1 MLSIFKSLTSWY
13 CVINALTVSWS
24 VVIISVRPGTGAGLV
39 MILGTVRRGKWRR
52 TRRVMVVGG
61 AVGERGAQ
69 RVNWLLRLR
78 QLKAEAEGEWK
89 SKGWDWSLG
98 YRGRWGE
105 ARTKG
110 YTNTKI

>member
-1 MLSIFKSLTSWY
+1 MVK
-13 CVINALTVSWS
+13 VM
-24 VVIISVRPGTGAGLV
+24 VVV
-39 MILGTVRRGKWRR
+39 MDVMMK
-52 TRRVMVVGG
+52 VMVVG
-61 AVGERGAQ
+61 RSRAQ
-69 RVNWLLRLR
+69 RLKWIIRTLS

-110 YTNTKI
+110 YTNKI

>member
-1 MLSIFKSLTSWY
+1 M
-13 CVINALTVSWS
+13 AVSRS
-24 VVIISVRPGTGAGLV
+24 VVIIPVRLGTAAGLSMVLRAV
-39 MILGTVRRGKWRR
+39 MRRRE
-52 TRRVMVVGG
+52 VMVKIMVVVKIIVVVVVKVMLVVMVKVIVVG
-61 AVGERGAQ
+61 Q
-69 RVNWLLRLR
+69 RRAKRVKCLMRTLS

-110 YTNTKI
+110 DTDKI

>member
-1 MLSIFKSLTSWY
+1 MWTLS
-13 CVINALTVSWS
+13 
-24 VVIISVRPGTGAGLV
+24 
-39 MILGTVRRGKWRR
+39 
-52 TRRVMVVGG
+52 
-61 AVGERGAQ
+61 
-69 RVNWLLRLR
+69 

-110 YTNTKI
+110 DTDKI